1 MMLLAVGE
9 VSRLVLRDLTH
20 RGAVLFTMLLSST
33 QVTLGLRCVLARGR
47 IESILVLNFLRCL
60 TLADLATCDTRV
72 NRTASIDSRIFL
84 QAASLVVR

>member
-33 QVTLGLRCVLARGR
+33 QVTLGLRCVLA
-47 IESILVLNFLRCL
+47 
-60 TLADLATCDTRV
+60 
-72 NRTASIDSRIFL
+72 
-84 QAASLVVR
+84 